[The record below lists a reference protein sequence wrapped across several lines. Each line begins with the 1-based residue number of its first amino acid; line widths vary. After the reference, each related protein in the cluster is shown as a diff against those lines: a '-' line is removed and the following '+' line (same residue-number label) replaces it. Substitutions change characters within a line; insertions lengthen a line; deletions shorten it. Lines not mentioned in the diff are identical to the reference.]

1 MPRGLGPHFLFMNL
15 LYKSRD
21 LKNRM
26 RKNKNHVG
34 QSISYLNPPESLKR
48 SVTKSK
54 LSQHTTRRVN
64 KLERQS
70 VKTRNSTLF
79 GKLTD

>member
-1 MPRGLGPHFLFMNL
+1 MPRGLGPHFLFVNL

-21 LKNRM
+21 LKNGM
-26 RKNKNHVG
+26 RKNENHVD
-34 QSISYLNPPESLKR
+34 QSISYLNPPEILKW

-54 LSQHTTRRVN
+54 LSQHTTRQAN

-70 VKTRNSTLF
+70 IKARNATLF